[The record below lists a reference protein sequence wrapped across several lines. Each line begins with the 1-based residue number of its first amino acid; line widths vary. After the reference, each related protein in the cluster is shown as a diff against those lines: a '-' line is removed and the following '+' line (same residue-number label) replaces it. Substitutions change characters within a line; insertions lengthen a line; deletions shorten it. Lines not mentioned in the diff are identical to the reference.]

1 MDSKILFRNE
11 TTYTPEIALEA
22 GDAFWKIQP
31 AYRKKAKRF
40 KILSGILSLT
50 FLILAIMVIR
60 ENGIGIAP
68 IGALVMSVMGALG
81 FIKGESIIKNSA
93 KNLRAMDTRVTYGIS
108 ENFFFVLNREYIK
121 KEKSNIQEKLK
132 APEEEDYEQGE
143 DSEEEIDDDI
153 TEENAVGKAETCET
167 DDGADEDDYSENEYA
182 DEFLSLEDLLVCVV
196 TENLYILI
204 WEKPYYILDR
214 RRFEGDKDKEFRT
227 FIEEKTDIIEA

>member
-40 KILSGILSLT
+40 KVLSGILAVT
-50 FLILAIMVIR
+50 FLILAIMAIR

-68 IGALVMSVMGALG
+68 IGALVMATMGAVG
-81 FIKGESIIKNSA
+81 FIRGETIIKNSA
-93 KNLRAMDTRVTYGIS
+93 KNLRAMDTKVSYGIS

-121 KEKSNIQEKLK
+121 KEKNNSQETLE
-132 APEEEDYEQGE
+132 APEENYEQGE
-143 DSEEEIDDDI
+143 DSESERDDDI
-153 TEENAVGKAETCET
+153 TEENAAETAEACET
-167 DDGADEDDYSENEYA
+167 ADDDYSENEYA

-214 RRFEGDKDKEFRT
+214 RRFEGDKDTEFRS
-227 FIEEKTDIIEA
+227 FMEEKTDIIEA